1 MASKGRIDSIADI
14 PKIQDEIKF
23 LTGSL
28 ERILDQIETIAEAG
42 AKIKFEGFGQ
52 AKSIKDTAAASAEME
67 KALKDVEGLT
77 AELNKVTSERME
89 LEKRLIS
96 IEKERI
102 STSQASGK
110 ATQDE
115 ATWSLKKVSAIFEEV
130 KLTKELKDAINS
142 VLGTK
147 QENIKR
153 LAEEQ
158 ARLKEVNASIRDNEK
173 AYKSGAKTS
182 QEFMSAQQRLLN
194 EQNTLKVAVSE
205 LTSRIKMEEKIEQA
219 ASGTAS
225 EKSLIL
231 NKLKEAYRS
240 LSEEQKNNSAIG
252 GQLLNEINK
261 LDEGLKE
268 YDATIGNHQRNV
280 GDYAIAGRS
289 MRTELMLMTEQLAT
303 MKMEGLEDSE
313 AFKELSLRAGEM
325 KDAFD
330 DARSEVKKLASDTKA
345 LDQLISVAEGLAGAY
360 TAIEGAS
367 ALMGVEN
374 EELQQTFVK
383 LQAAMAVLNGL
394 RAVQTTLQKESAAA
408 SLAEIVQKK
417 IKVALTYA
425 ETKAETGGIVTR
437 KLATAAQWALNKAML
452 ANPVGLLLAAVGG
465 LIAGGIALYRV
476 LTKVSDSQQLV
487 NDIQEKTIENSSQ
500 EIAQFSLLKTRIDEA
515 RKGRGDLTKAVAEY
529 NDKFG
534 QYGKLTKEV
543 LESEELLA
551 DAYRN
556 TAEGIMVKAKA
567 AAIEQLMTEAM
578 KEQNKTLLDGLGF
591 WDKTWNLMKSGGNV
605 FIASAMNA
613 KTLSD
618 RLGDQKDR
626 VDGLIT
632 SYSELLPELE
642 KFNDKAREEQ
652 QQKDISKLRV
662 ENMKTGL
669 AKELA
674 AIKVN
679 MDEKIEAAKGNEE
692 LIALIRENGAKAEKD
707 IRKKYA
713 NDFLKNEQ
721 DTIAKLNES
730 RIALMDEGFAKELAS
745 LREQNRQKIS
755 DLENQLRTEENLT
768 KVQWDRISQ
777 MILNSRK
784 QLAIDEEKLITE
796 AEIKANQN
804 QLETINNKLDAVK
817 AGTEEELKLKLDSLE
832 LQRKIEVAEAEK
844 LGKETD
850 SINKKYDKLAADESY
865 NFLLAQL
872 DVESRTRVLSLD
884 RSRQIELR
892 SLRDQ
897 LENKLLTSEEY
908 AKKVEEVESK
918 YGIKKA
924 ENAVE
929 NAEKELAKL
938 KAMGAD
944 TLAAEEKLV
953 AAQMALD
960 DAKTANFVQ
969 NREKEEAAQQKLN
982 EKLSELGQELFN
994 TSQALANASF
1004 ATRIQNIDATAKKD
1018 EQEKENELARA
1029 GNNQAL
1035 IDQINA
1041 KYDAKEKHRDAQ
1053 RRKIEIE
1060 QAKFAKTAALFQIAI
1075 NTAQAISKI
1084 WAEVPKADFGISTIA
1099 LTAVAA
1105 GVGLAQA
1112 AAIAAQPLPKYWR
1125 GRETGPAE
1133 WAIVGD
1139 QGMEAIQYPSG
1150 ETFLT
1155 PDKPTITFLPAR
1167 ARVIPNKDLVGL
1179 AEMTAQHPISP
1190 SPAPLSSY
1198 DFRRLEK
1205 EVAGLYSGF
1214 SMLADTVRNKKEF
1227 HLNITERGMWKVI
1240 QNENSFQE
1248 YLNRSVR
1255 I

>member
-1 MASKGRIDSIADI
+1 MASKGRIDSIVDI

-23 LTGSL
+23 LTGNL

-52 AKSIKDTAAASAEME
+52 AKSIKDTAAASTEME

-77 AELNKVTSERME
+77 AQLNKVTSERME

-102 STSQASGK
+102 ATSQASGK

-115 ATWSLKKVSAIFEEV
+115 AAWSLKKVSAIFDEV
-130 KLTKELKDAINS
+130 RLSKELKDVINS

-240 LSEEQKNNSAIG
+240 LSEEQKNNADIG
-252 GQLLNEINK
+252 GQLLKEINK
-261 LDEGLKE
+261 LDTGLKE

-280 GDYAIAGRS
+280 GDYEIAGRS

-313 AFKELSLRAGEM
+313 AFRELSLRAGEM
-325 KDAFD
+325 RDAFD

-394 RAVQTTLQKESAAA
+394 RSIQNVLQKESAAYT
-408 SLAEIVQKK
+408 LAENMQKK
-417 IKVALTYA
+417 LNVLLTYA
-425 ETKAETGGIVTR
+425 QNKAETGGIVTR
-437 KLATAAQWALNKAML
+437 KIATAAQWALNKAMA
-452 ANPVGLLLAAVGG
+452 ANPVGILLAALAALVAIGYVVYKVITSNAEIQKTYASSIRSTQKAVENLNRELDRNVKVMEASG
-465 LIAGGIALYRV
+465 ASQQDIIRAKIQAAEEEYNRQAALIDMLIADYSRL
-476 LTKVSDSQQLV
+476 S
-487 NDIQEKTIENSSQ
+487 
-500 EIAQFSLLKTRIDEA
+500 
-515 RKGRGDLTKAVAEY
+515 
-529 NDKFG
+529 
-534 QYGKLTKEV
+534 KEQ
-543 LESEELLA
+543 
-551 DAYRN
+551 
-556 TAEGIMVKAKA
+556 K
-567 AAIEQLMTEAM
+567 EQL
-578 KEQNKTLLDGLGF
+578 KELQKSQDENNK
-591 WDKTWNLMKSGGNV
+591 K
-605 FIASAMNA
+605 IAD
-613 KTLSD
+613 L
-618 RLGDQKDR
+618 
-626 VDGLIT
+626 
-632 SYSELLPELE
+632 
-642 KFNDKAREEQ
+642 NDDLYVTDIK
-652 QQKDISKLRV
+652 QQKQAQKLKL
-662 ENMKTGL
+662 ENMKDGL
-669 AKELA
+669 NKELSLLRF
-674 AIKVN
+674 
-679 MDEKIEAAKGNEE
+679 EADQQVKEAGDNAE
-692 LIALIRENGAKAEKD
+692 LVLQIRASFLRQESE

-713 NDFLKNEQ
+713 GDFLKSERE
-721 DTIAKLNES
+721 TISKLTES
-730 RIALMDEGFAKELAS
+730 RIALMKDGFEKELAD
-745 LREQNRQKIS
+745 LRYQSAQKIA
-755 DLENQLRTEENLT
+755 DLEDMLRTEENLT
-768 KVQWDRISQ
+768 REQRTRIKET
-777 MILNSRK
+777 ILNIRK
-784 QLAIDEEKLITE
+784 QQVIEEEKLIVQAGIE
-796 AEIKANQN
+796 ANQK
-804 QLETINNKLDAVK
+804 QIELINVRLAAVK
-817 AGTEEELKLKLDSLE
+817 QGSDEEMELKLRSLN
-832 LQRKIEVAEAEK
+832 LQRDIELAEAEK
-844 LGKETD
+844 TGIDKQAIID
-850 SINKKYDKLAADESY
+850 KYNKLAADESY
-865 NFLLAQL
+865 NFLIAQL

-897 LENKLLTSEEY
+897 LENKLITSEEY
-908 AKKVEEVESK
+908 ARKVEEVESK
-918 YGIKKA
+918 YSIKKA
-924 ENAVE
+924 ENALK

-938 KAMGAD
+938 KEMGAD

-1041 KYDAKEKHRDAQ
+1041 KYDAKEKQRDAQ

-1084 WAEVPKADFGISTIA
+1084 WAEVPKGDFGISTIA

-1150 ETFLT
+1150 QTYLT

-1179 AEMTAQHPISP
+1179 AEMTAQHPLSP